1 MKEVKTRNILVLG
14 APIILGMISQNILN
28 VVDMAMVGRLGKH
41 ELASVGLGHFSHFV
55 FVALLLGLPVAIQTM
70 SARRLGQERKDE
82 AALALNGGLV
92 LSVIG
97 GLLLLLF
104 LYPTLPWFMKLMSP
118 DPKVQSLATGYLSW
132 RIWAIFAIAMN
143 HTFRGFWNGVNLA
156 KLYLSIMLV
165 MHASNIFMNWLLIYG
180 NLGAPEMGVEGAG
193 LASALA
199 TCVGMSLHAI
209 LCFVKAR
216 DFGFLKRFPS
226 PDEMKDIMKLAIPTG
241 IQQLFF
247 SLGLL
252 CLYWILGKVGV
263 TETAAANVL
272 INLMLLC
279 LLPAVGLGQACNAL
293 VSQSVGRGERHT
305 AHAWVVTT
313 NKIVVVA
320 MGTLALSFLAAPDL
334 WFSLFTKAQEV
345 IDLGRS
351 PLRLTGL
358 AIVFDSIGMIYLY
371 SLFGVGENKKVM
383 AIVVSLMWLFFLPGS
398 YLAGVNYGFGLM
410 GIWIIQVV
418 YRGGQTVLLMSL
430 WHSDKWKIKNM

>member
-1 MKEVKTRNILVLG
+1 
-14 APIILGMISQNILN
+14 
-28 VVDMAMVGRLGKH
+28 MVGRLGKH

-55 FVALLLGLPVAIQTM
+55 FVALLLGLPVAIQTL
-70 SARRLGQERKDE
+70 SGRRIGQERKSE
-82 AALALNGGLV
+82 AAISLNGGLV

-97 GLLLLLF
+97 GALLLLF

-118 DPKVQSLATGYLSW
+118 DPKVQSLAEGYLAW

-143 HTFRGFWNGVNLA
+143 HTYRGFWNGINLA
-156 KLYLSIMLV
+156 KLYLTIMLV
-165 MHASNIFMNWLLIYG
+165 MHASNILMNWLFIYG

-199 TCVGMSLHAI
+199 TCVGMILHTI
-209 LCFVKAR
+209 LCLVKAR
-216 DFGFLKRFPS
+216 DFGFLKSLPS
-226 PDEMKDIMKLAIPTG
+226 KEEIKSIMKLAVPTG

-293 VSQSVGRGERHT
+293 VSQSVGRGERET
-305 AHAWVVTT
+305 AHAWVKST
-313 NKIVVVA
+313 NKIVIVT
-320 MGTLALSFLAAPDL
+320 MGTLALTFLAIPDL
-334 WFSLFTKAQEV
+334 WFSLFTKAGEV
-345 IDLGRS
+345 IELGRV

-398 YLAGVNYGFGLM
+398 YLAGVSFGFGLL
-410 GIWIIQVV
+410 GIWIIQII
-418 YRGGQTVLLMSL
+418 YRGGQTILLMSL
-430 WHSDKWKIKNM
+430 WHSDKWKIKDI